1 MKRSGLILGIAIIL
15 ATNAIALIMAA
26 KNRSGAP
33 LQTIEL
39 TEREL
44 GLQIMGQEN
53 SGVAMR
59 LNWHRQ
65 NEDTFLDRAKL
76 EAIGF
81 DCRLPEG
88 AAAKDVSPL
97 PRAAYV
103 ALEYE
108 GKAWEQWSQRPESEK
123 RPNQYSP
130 QPSFASRLFPVDVS
144 RSFSELRNRYPDR
157 SKFLIVAAVVRA
169 RIQDVGDQ
177 KTGTP
182 KPDRIVGFV
191 AAVLPSDI
199 NVPLPYAKL
208 LSSLKTPA
216 GQEPRYLVTLQYGSN
231 LEPWVSSVKLK

>member
-53 SGVAMR
+53 SGVALR

-65 NEDTFLDRAKL
+65 SDDTFFDRAKL

-88 AAAKDVSPL
+88 ASARDFP
-97 PRAAYV
+97 PRVAYV

-144 RSFSELRNRYPDR
+144 RNFSELRNRYPDQ

-177 KTGTP
+177 KTGAP
-182 KPDRIVGFV
+182 KPGRIVGFV

-199 NVPLPYAKL
+199 SVPLPYAKL

-231 LEPWVSSVKLK
+231 LEPWVSSLKLK